1 MKLTTNELQL
11 FRNYLLAKRA
21 YRNTPVPLG
30 AKLWE
35 EWMDAVLDDLI
46 KAQVYLK
53 KLIEIRSHQ

>member
-1 MKLTTNELQL
+1 MKLTTNELEL

-35 EWMDAVLDDLI
+35 GWMDGTLD
-46 KAQVYLK
+46 
-53 KLIEIRSHQ
+53 KLTDELYPVEGDQI

>member
-21 YRNTPVPLG
+21 YRNTAIPLG

-35 EWMDAVLDDLI
+35 GWMD
-46 KAQVYLK
+46 VYP
-53 KLIEIRSHQ
+53 R